1 MGHPDDP
8 ISPPSRQRLRE
19 LDQLLVK
26 AVADLHGPISLPP
39 VRDSAHRSRFCLWES
54 RSSLLMDSACV
65 RWILGE
71 ISGAAGALP
80 R

>member
-26 AVADLHGPISLPP
+26 AVADLH
-39 VRDSAHRSRFCLWES
+39 
-54 RSSLLMDSACV
+54 
-65 RWILGE
+65 
-71 ISGAAGALP
+71 
-80 R
+80 